1 MLVGVAIFSFA
12 EGSLNV
18 YVRCWLS
25 KWLMFDVFSLINAFL
40 WALAHSICEYYLP
53 KFYEPLMTGAKR
65 LQPRR
70 LRGTPWSP
78 TLVIFRVAVS
88 APSESL
94 NSAKT
99 WSAPWSFFSSTY
111 WGVYKIGVE
120 VSLGTFSAFRFRR
133 IALRLNPILMVVGS
147 RSSVSFN
154 WSWGIV
160 LCSQSLN
167 CTWFC
172 GWFD

>member
-1 MLVGVAIFSFA
+1 
-12 EGSLNV
+12 
-18 YVRCWLS
+18 
-25 KWLMFDVFSLINAFL
+25 
-40 WALAHSICEYYLP
+40 
-53 KFYEPLMTGAKR
+53 MTGAKR

-99 WSAPWSFFSSTY
+99 WSAPWSFFSSAY

-120 VSLGTFSAFRFRR
+120 VSLGTFAAFRFRR

-167 CTWFC
+167 WTSFC
-172 GWFD
+172 GWFDRNLIRKLVLNPNSFLEPFWICRQYWKQDLMWWCLMLKQRGFKFVNPNPQISSI